1 MSDMML
7 KATVNTQVRASHWT
21 KTTAGK
27 FQKRYA
33 QPFDRGQTAV
43 EYLGIIAVVVLIV
56 GAIAGTDVGKS
67 IFEKIKQQID
77 KVAK

>member
-7 KATVNTQVRASHWT
+7 KATVNTQVRAGHWA

-27 FQKRYA
+27 LRKRYA

-56 GAIAGTDVGKS
+56 GALAGTDIGTT
-67 IFEKIKQQID
+67 ILNKIKEQID
-77 KVAK
+77 KVAE